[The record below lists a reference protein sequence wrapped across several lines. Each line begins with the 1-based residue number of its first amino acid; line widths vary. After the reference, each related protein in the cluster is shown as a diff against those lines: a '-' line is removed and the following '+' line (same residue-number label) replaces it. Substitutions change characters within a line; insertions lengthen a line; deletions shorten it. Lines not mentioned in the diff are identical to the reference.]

1 MNNTCIGCTT
11 FFYQYMN
18 VYEPILNQIPLKFFN
33 NINVLK
39 DNNTEFIENI
49 CGLLNCG
56 GGIILMGF

>member
-1 MNNTCIGCTT
+1 
-11 FFYQYMN
+11 MN

-39 DNNTEFIENI
+39 DHNTEFIENV